1 METKE
6 YIENRIN
13 TKIREY
19 EGLSNKY
26 RKAHIGMMISCF
38 CCLFASVILHVLY
51 LILPILW
58 FILGSIVL
66 VVASLFLLFF
76 DVLNGFSDK
85 ASSYKHKASMLSYE
99 KNLYLGKSN
108 DFEDFSYRCERFM

>member
-19 EGLSNKY
+19 EGLSRKY
-26 RKAHIGMMISCF
+26 HKAHIGIQIACF
-38 CCLFASVILHVLY
+38 CCLFGCIVVNVLY
-51 LILPILW
+51 LILPIVW
-58 FILGSIVL
+58 FILSSVVL

-76 DVLNGFSDK
+76 DVLSEFSNK
-85 ASSYKHKASMLSYE
+85 ASSYKYKASMLSYE

-108 DFEDFSYRCERFM
+108 DFEAFSYRCEHFM

>member
-19 EGLSNKY
+19 EGLSRKY
-26 RKAHIGMMISCF
+26 HKAHIGIQIACF
-38 CCLFASVILHVLY
+38 CCLFGCIVLNVLY
-51 LILPILW
+51 LILPIVW
-58 FILGSIVL
+58 FILGSVVL
-66 VVASLFLLFF
+66 VVACLFLLFF
-76 DVLNGFSDK
+76 DVLNEFSNK
-85 ASSYKHKASMLSYE
+85 ASSYKYKGSMLSYE

-108 DFEDFSYRCERFM
+108 NFENFSYRCEHFM